1 MPYTYPPAPVTLS
14 GDVETINRFLS
25 SPTIVSRQLRT
36 LAQQR
41 YIADTVLSQRF
52 QVSGG
57 SVLYETGESIFTAD
71 NPRAVAPGAEYPLTT
86 APTGAASV
94 AKTVKWGQ
102 DTKVTDEAIARQL
115 MNPVNKALLK
125 LVNQNVKFI
134 DGVALSAIASAVTA
148 TGAVAAS
155 WRTTATAA
163 QMLSDLAQAKAS
175 ILALNQGYMPDTVVL
190 DDATW
195 ARAYAAFVS
204 GGFLP
209 RESAGGAVVTGT
221 FPVVD
226 GMRFLPT
233 PNLPT
238 AGTIL
243 VVDSTMIGGMADE
256 DLGGAGYSGAGS
268 TGVEGKS
275 IRDDLGDG
283 YRLRMRRVTVPV
295 VSEPAAGFVLT
306 GASA

>member
-1 MPYTYPPAPVTLS
+1 MAYTYPPAPATLS
-14 GDVETINRFLS
+14 GDLETINRFLA
-25 SPTIVSRQLRT
+25 SPALVSRQLRT

-41 YIADTVLSQRF
+41 YISDTVLGQRF

-57 SVLYETGESIFTAD
+57 SVLYETGESIFTTD
-71 NPRAVAPGAEYPLTT
+71 SPRAVAPGAEYPLTT
-86 APTGAASV
+86 APTGAASI

-115 MNPVNKALLK
+115 MNPVNRALLK

-134 DGVALSAIASAVTA
+134 DGVALAAIASAVTA
-148 TGAVAAS
+148 TAAVTAS
-155 WRTTATAA
+155 WKTASAS
-163 QMLSDLAQAKAS
+163 QMLTDIAQAKAS
-175 ILALNQGYMPDTVVL
+175 ILALNQGYSPDTVVL

-209 RESAGGAVVTGT
+209 REQSAGAVVTGQ
-221 FPVVD
+221 FAVID
-226 GMRFLPT
+226 GLRFLPS

-268 TGVEGKS
+268 VGVEGKS
-275 IRDDLGDG
+275 IRDELNDG
-283 YRLRMRRVTVPV
+283 YRLRMRRVTVPI

-306 GASA
+306 GAAV

>member
-1 MPYTYPPAPVTLS
+1 
-14 GDVETINRFLS
+14 
-25 SPTIVSRQLRT
+25 
-36 LAQQR
+36 
-41 YIADTVLSQRF
+41 
-52 QVSGG
+52 
-57 SVLYETGESIFTAD
+57 
-71 NPRAVAPGAEYPLTT
+71 
-86 APTGAASV
+86 
-94 AKTVKWGQ
+94 
-102 DTKVTDEAIARQL
+102 

-148 TGAVAAS
+148 TTAVAAS

-209 RESAGGAVVTGT
+209 REAAGGAVVTGT

>member
-1 MPYTYPPAPVTLS
+1 MAYTYPPAPATLS
-14 GDVETINRFLS
+14 GDLETINRFLA
-25 SPTIVSRQLRT
+25 SPALVSRQLRT

-41 YIADTVLSQRF
+41 YISDTVLGQRF

-57 SVLYETGESIFTAD
+57 SVLYETGESIFTTD
-71 NPRAVAPGAEYPLTT
+71 SPRAVAPGAEYPLTT
-86 APTGAASV
+86 APTGAASI

-115 MNPVNKALLK
+115 MNPVNRALLK

-134 DGVALSAIASAVTA
+134 DGVALAAIASAVTA
-148 TGAVAAS
+148 TAAVTAS
-155 WRTTATAA
+155 WKTASAS
-163 QMLSDLAQAKAS
+163 QMLTDIAQAKAS
-175 ILALNQGYMPDTVVL
+175 ILALNQGYSPDTVVL

-209 RESAGGAVVTGT
+209 REPSAGAVVTGQ
-221 FPVVD
+221 FAVID
-226 GMRFLPT
+226 GLRFLPS

-268 TGVEGKS
+268 VGVEGKS
-275 IRDDLGDG
+275 IRDELNDG
-283 YRLRMRRVTVPV
+283 YRLRMRRVTVPI

-306 GASA
+306 GAAV